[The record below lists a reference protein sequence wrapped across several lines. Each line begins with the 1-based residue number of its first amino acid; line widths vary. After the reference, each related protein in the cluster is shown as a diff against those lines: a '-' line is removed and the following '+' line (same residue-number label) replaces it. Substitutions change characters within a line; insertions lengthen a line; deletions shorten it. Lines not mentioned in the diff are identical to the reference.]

1 MIATACT
8 LAAVLVLET
17 AAPATSSDCPTSDNL
32 CKARRSERR
41 AATAP
46 TADQKAQY
54 LHSAHRS
61 YLFLFDQTGDVRD
74 LCSARRV
81 FDASLAITGQSVAQR
96 ASASPGD
103 LVARERLHRPRCGR
117 LAKQRQLKKS
127 DPPLVAKSE
136 AASPVGD
143 PPREAELG
151 TEADMGI
158 EAPPLLAS
166 NNTTSEGPPPPA
178 APPPTAT
185 SRPRVDEAFMP
196 IPRRRVPPGPHTR
209 GARPGRG
216 LVIAGAVTLGAG
228 VALSAAAGVMGH
240 QAIETRRAYFDL
252 HNATGGQAT
261 VDQKNHADT
270 LYRDYGAM
278 WPQTLAVA
286 LAGGTTIVIAAVL
299 AGVGGRRMARAAS
312 RTAVVPV
319 PGGLAL
325 HTRF

>member
-17 AAPATSSDCPTSDNL
+17 LTPATSSDCPTADNL

-46 TADQKAQY
+46 TPDQRAQY

-61 YLFLFDQTGDVRD
+61 YLFLFDQTGDLRD
-74 LCSARRV
+74 LCSARRA
-81 FDASLAITGQSVAQR
+81 FDASLAIKGQSVAQR

-103 LVARERLHRPRCGR
+103 LVARERVHRPRCGR

-127 DPPLVAKSE
+127 DPPLVAE
-136 AASPVGD
+136 AASPAGD
-143 PPREAELG
+143 PPREADLD
-151 TEADMGI
+151 TEAS
-158 EAPPLLAS
+158 PLLAS
-166 NNTTSEGPPPPA
+166 SNTTREGPPPA
-178 APPPTAT
+178 ALPPTAT
-185 SRPRVDEAFMP
+185 SRPQLDDAFMP
-196 IPRRRVPPGPHTR
+196 IPRRRVPPGPRTR
-209 GARPGRG
+209 GTRPGRG

-270 LYRDYGAM
+270 LYRDYSTM
-278 WPQTLAVA
+278 WPQTLAMA
-286 LAGGTTIVIAAVL
+286 LTGGTTIVIAAVL

-319 PGGLAL
+319 PGGLAF
-325 HTRF
+325 HARF